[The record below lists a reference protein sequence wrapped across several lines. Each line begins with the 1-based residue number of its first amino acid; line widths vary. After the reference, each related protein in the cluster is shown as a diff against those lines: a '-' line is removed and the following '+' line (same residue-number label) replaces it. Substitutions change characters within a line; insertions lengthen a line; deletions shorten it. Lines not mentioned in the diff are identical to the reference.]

1 MTVRF
6 LHIHLTLTGTLPFFA
21 LFVTESL
28 ARDCLIVEGDA
39 FAQHGIAFSFSAPMD
54 RHIQRPFFTHQ
65 QHAALGTRDCRVE
78 KIPRQEHIM
87 GSQQWNNDRII
98 L

>member
-1 MTVRF
+1 MPTQATGCAIM
-6 LHIHLTLTGTLPFFA
+6 LISHLYRA
-21 LFVTESL
+21 TEE
-28 ARDCLIVEGDA
+28 IEGDA

>member
-1 MTVRF
+1 M
-6 LHIHLTLTGTLPFFA
+6 HIHLTLTGTLPFFA

-54 RHIQRPFFTHQ
+54 RHIQRPFLTHQ
-65 QHAALGTRDCRVE
+65 QHAALGTGDCRLE